1 MSNPTP
7 SPAPIDWS
15 KVQAHLDAIKKKI
28 FEYEGKAG
36 HNPFMW
42 WAANAQELETKLGVS
57 TSKTKELAD
66 KILALKFE
74 VPKAP
79 ELGVNLRKPTSK
91 IVSPEQ
97 DAMLRQQGI

>member
-1 MSNPTP
+1 MANPTP
-7 SPAPIDWS
+7 PAPIDWS

-42 WAANAQELETKLGVS
+42 WAANAQDLETQLGVS
-57 TSKTKELAD
+57 TSKTQDLAN

-79 ELGVNLRKPTSK
+79 ELGVNLRKPTPK
-91 IVSPEQ
+91 VITPHE
-97 DAMLRQQGI
+97 ATILKPR